1 MIIRSPHPNVEVPE
15 LSLPEF
21 VLERAEERGDAPAVI
36 DGLTGRALSYRDLA
50 AQARQAA
57 AGLRARGVA
66 GGDVLGLCSPNSP
79 DFVVAYYAAAFAGAT
94 VTTLNPASTGREMAV
109 QLADSGAR
117 WLVTTPEV
125 FQDKAGKAAADAGV
139 RETFVHGEAEGATPF
154 AALSSTTPSTATLPN
169 AAQTAP
175 LPASVPTA
183 LPAVAPDDL
192 MLLPYSS
199 GTSGRP
205 KGVMLTHRQLVS
217 SLCQTIV
224 PHAVRADD
232 VVVAV
237 LPMSHIFGMQVTM
250 NLTLRAGATLVTLP
264 RFNLDGFLGV
274 LESYRVTRAELVPP
288 IVLALAKRPEVDSY
302 DLSSLRVITSGAAP
316 LGPDLARAC
325 AERLGCRVKQGY
337 GMTELAGASHLGL
350 DVGRNDPE
358 FIAPGMPGVESRV
371 VDLDTGADLAPGE
384 RGELLVRTPAAMLGY
399 LDNPEATAA
408 TMDRDGWVHT
418 GDIALADKHGWIR
431 VVDRLKELIKYKG
444 YQVAPAELEDVL
456 LASPRVADCAVV
468 GSPDPEAGE
477 VPKAFVVLRPGQS
490 SDGLLDWVA
499 ERVAPYQ
506 KIRLLEIV
514 DRIPKS
520 ASGKIQRRDLRAAE
534 WTRAESAAERS
545 AVAITMP
552 PTEQPGSLAA
562 GRSVVSTAPEPTE
575 PTGPLAGQVAL
586 VTGASRGLGLLI
598 AEALAD
604 AGAAV
609 GLVARSAGPLAQ
621 AVAQLTEAGGTA
633 IGVSADASDSAA
645 MAAAVKEVSQQL
657 GPIDVLINNAGITG
671 PIGPLWEVDP
681 DEWWRAMEV
690 NLRSA
695 LICTHLV
702 LPSMIERGRG
712 RIVNIT
718 TEAGVFRWPLV
729 SAYAVSKAAEIKLA
743 ENLAA
748 ELRGTGVAVFSAHP
762 GLLPIGL
769 SEPALTTRPPE
780 DSAAGRVFSWIR
792 RQLEEGHGVEP
803 AAATRFLLRLA
814 AGDCDVL
821 SGRHLSVHDDL
832 DALTGRAEEIVR
844 DDLYMLRLRESP
856 TA

>member
-1 MIIRSPHPNVEVPE
+1 MIIRSPHPDVEVPE

-36 DGLTGRALSYRDLA
+36 DGLTGRTLSYRELA

-57 AGLRARGVA
+57 AGLRARGLA

-79 DFVVAYYAAAFAGAT
+79 EFVIAYYAAAFAGAT

-125 FQDKAGKAAADAGV
+125 FQDKGRQAAADAGV
-139 RETFVHGEAEGATPF
+139 RETFVHGEADGATPF
-154 AALSSTTPSTATLPN
+154 TALSSVV
-169 AAQTAP
+169 QTG
-175 LPASVPTA
+175 L

-224 PHAVRADD
+224 PHAVRAED

-264 RFNLDGFLGV
+264 RFSLDGFLAV
-274 LESYRVTRAELVPP
+274 LETYRATRAELVPP
-288 IVLALAKRPEVDSY
+288 IMLALAKRPEVDRY

-325 AERLGCRVKQGY
+325 AKRLGCRVKQGY
-337 GMTELAGASHLGL
+337 GMTELAGASHLGP
-350 DVGRNDPE
+350 DVGRDDPE
-358 FIAPGMPGVESRV
+358 FIAPGLPGVESRV
-371 VDLDTGADLAPGE
+371 VDLETGADLAPGE

-408 TMDRDGWVHT
+408 TMDQDGWVHT
-418 GDIALADKHGWIR
+418 GDIALADEQGWIR

-456 LASPRVADCAVV
+456 LGSPFVADCAVV

-477 VPKAFVVLRPGQS
+477 VPKAFVVLRPGRPG
-490 SDGLLDWVA
+490 DGLLDWVA

-506 KIRLLEIV
+506 KIRLLEVV

-534 WTRAESAAERS
+534 WTRVETGAERS
-545 AVAITMP
+545 VVASMRP
-552 PTEQPGSLAA
+552 P
-562 GRSVVSTAPEPTE
+562 
-575 PTGPLAGQVAL
+575 GPLAGQVAL

-598 AEALAD
+598 AGALAD

-621 AVAQLTEAGGTA
+621 AVAQVTEGGGTA
-633 IGVSADASDSAA
+633 IAVSADASDPAA
-645 MAAAVKEVSQQL
+645 MAAAVKEVSEQL
-657 GPIDVLINNAGITG
+657 GPIDLLINNAGVTG

-681 DEWWRAMEV
+681 DDWWQAMEV
-690 NLRSA
+690 NLRSV
-695 LICTHLV
+695 LVCTRLV
-702 LPSMIERGRG
+702 LPSMIARGRG

-729 SAYAVSKAAEIKLA
+729 SAYAVSKAAEIKLT

-792 RQLEEGHGVEP
+792 RQLAEGHGVEP
-803 AAATRFLLRLA
+803 TASTRFLLRLA
-814 AGDCDVL
+814 AGDCDGL

-832 DALTGRAEEIVR
+832 DALAGSVEEIIR
-844 DDLYMLRLRESP
+844 DDLYTLRRREP
-856 TA
+856 AA